1 MMLPVKK
8 QLFLQ
13 AGIVTMIMKEILL
26 LSLPISMDTLLLT
39 VNRLFQRST
48 LFNYWIICLRT
59 IEEFSEQGGYGE
71 YGLVASNRMRGQLI
85 DPATLPYLNLGSYC
99 ESSSFLLL

>member
-1 MMLPVKK
+1 MLPVKK

-39 VNRLFQRST
+39 VNRLLFQRST

-59 IEEFSEQGGYGE
+59 IGEFSEQGGYGE
-71 YGLVASNRMRGQLI
+71 YGLVASNRMRDNLLI
-85 DPATLPYLNLGSYC
+85 QLPYLT
-99 ESSSFLLL
+99 